1 MNQKLYSN
9 RKGATK
15 NLKTLQEF
23 RTILLCQIL
32 IIYTDN
38 KNLKYNNFNT
48 DILLIWI
55 IILEEYGP
63 DI

>member
-9 RKGATK
+9 RKGVTK
-15 NLKTLQEF
+15 NPKTLQEF